1 MTDTNSL
8 LGSLM
13 TFASLMAGISIAVER
28 VVEMIKGAIPP
39 LASPWKKNDQLRAA
53 IVQLIA
59 ASVGAVIASMLPNQ
73 VKAALPSGMSASLT
87 WSTYAV
93 LGLIASGGSG
103 AWNQVLAIL
112 TAVKTQK
119 TNLANLVQA
128 QGVAGPVAAPPA
140 PPPATTA
147 AAPAQ
152 ALAAQAGAPAK

>member
-8 LGSLM
+8 LGSVM
-13 TFASLMAGISIAVER
+13 TFASFMAGISIAAER

-59 ASVGAVIASMLPNQ
+59 ATVGAVIVSLMPNQ
-73 VKAALPSGMSASLT
+73 VKAAVPQSIGVSLT
-87 WSTYAV
+87 WSTYVV

-103 AWNQVLAIL
+103 AWNHILDILAAI
-112 TAVKTQK
+112 KTQK
-119 TNLANLVQA
+119 TNLANLV
-128 QGVAGPVAAPPA
+128 PA
-140 PPPATTA
+140 PAITA

-152 ALAAQAGAPAK
+152 ASAAQAGAPTK